1 MRMICVPVAVVA
13 ACSAAF
19 AQPVAAPAA
28 ATAAPVAAPATVA
41 TESAPAAPAAQKITL
56 PAETAVKV
64 TILETISSKKA
75 KLGDKFPIVTL
86 EDVSQDGTVIIP
98 KDTKGEASVSFRG
111 GSGSFGKSGKL
122 EIEFESLM
130 LNGQK
135 IALTGKA
142 RDEGKGNGGA
152 ATGAVLAAGLV
163 GGLFVQGHSAKIE
176 KGTVMTARTVDPIT
190 VDTPAAH

>member
-1 MRMICVPVAVVA
+1 MRLICIPVAVVA
-13 ACSAAF
+13 TFSVAL
-19 AQPVAAPAA
+19 AQPVTAPAPTA
-28 ATAAPVAAPATVA
+28 ATAAPVAAPAPA
-41 TESAPAAPAAQKITL
+41 APAAPAVLKITL
-56 PAETAVKV
+56 PAESAIKV
-64 TILETISSKKA
+64 TILETISSKKG

-98 KDTKGEASVSFRG
+98 KDTKGEGSVSFRG
-111 GSGSFGKSGKL
+111 GTGSFGKSGKL
-122 EIEFESLM
+122 EITFESLM

-176 KGTVMTARTVDPIT
+176 KGEVMTARTVDPIT